1 MWREHSTQ
9 VKRKKRSVGNIT
21 IVEDDNLDNDEEGF
35 AENLSDSKEN
45 SKTNSNNSSFSE
57 SLKLFQS
64 IQVLANEEAAA
75 YKNETTQ
82 RVLVEAAD
90 YCFSSLM
97 FTSVVGVITVLLLM
111 SGLTISLLCA
121 RLKRSNKESK
131 ESAADVVHNT
141 LRLKN
146 YIN

>member
-21 IVEDDNLDNDEEGF
+21 IVEDDNLDNDDEEGF
-35 AENLSDSKEN
+35 AENISDLDEN
-45 SKTNSNNSSFSE
+45 SKTSSNNSSFSE

-82 RVLVEAAD
+82 
-90 YCFSSLM
+90 
-97 FTSVVGVITVLLLM
+97 
-111 SGLTISLLCA
+111 
-121 RLKRSNKESK
+121 SN
-131 ESAADVVHNT
+131 
-141 LRLKN
+141 
-146 YIN
+146 

>member
-21 IVEDDNLDNDEEGF
+21 IVEDDNLDNDEEGV

-45 SKTNSNNSSFSE
+45 SKPNSNNSSFSE

-82 RVLVEAAD
+82 
-90 YCFSSLM
+90 
-97 FTSVVGVITVLLLM
+97 
-111 SGLTISLLCA
+111 
-121 RLKRSNKESK
+121 SN
-131 ESAADVVHNT
+131 
-141 LRLKN
+141 
-146 YIN
+146 

>member
-21 IVEDDNLDNDEEGF
+21 IVEDDNLDNNDDEGF
-35 AENLSDSKEN
+35 AENLSDLEE
-45 SKTNSNNSSFSE
+45 NSNNSSFSE

-82 RVLVEAAD
+82 
-90 YCFSSLM
+90 
-97 FTSVVGVITVLLLM
+97 
-111 SGLTISLLCA
+111 
-121 RLKRSNKESK
+121 SN
-131 ESAADVVHNT
+131 
-141 LRLKN
+141 
-146 YIN
+146 

>member
-21 IVEDDNLDNDEEGF
+21 IVEDDNLDNYDEEEF
-35 AENLSDSKEN
+35 AENISDLDE
-45 SKTNSNNSSFSE
+45 NSNNSSFSE

-82 RVLVEAAD
+82 
-90 YCFSSLM
+90 
-97 FTSVVGVITVLLLM
+97 
-111 SGLTISLLCA
+111 
-121 RLKRSNKESK
+121 SN
-131 ESAADVVHNT
+131 
-141 LRLKN
+141 
-146 YIN
+146 

>member
-21 IVEDDNLDNDEEGF
+21 IVEDDNLDNDEEGL
-35 AENLSDSKEN
+35 AENLSDLEEN
-45 SKTNSNNSSFSE
+45 SKTSSNNSSFSE

-82 RVLVEAAD
+82 
-90 YCFSSLM
+90 
-97 FTSVVGVITVLLLM
+97 
-111 SGLTISLLCA
+111 
-121 RLKRSNKESK
+121 SN
-131 ESAADVVHNT
+131 
-141 LRLKN
+141 
-146 YIN
+146 

>member
-21 IVEDDNLDNDEEGF
+21 IVEDDNLDNGDEEGF
-35 AENLSDSKEN
+35 AENLSDLEEN

-82 RVLVEAAD
+82 
-90 YCFSSLM
+90 
-97 FTSVVGVITVLLLM
+97 
-111 SGLTISLLCA
+111 
-121 RLKRSNKESK
+121 SN
-131 ESAADVVHNT
+131 
-141 LRLKN
+141 
-146 YIN
+146 

>member
-35 AENLSDSKEN
+35 AENIGDLEEN

-82 RVLVEAAD
+82 
-90 YCFSSLM
+90 
-97 FTSVVGVITVLLLM
+97 
-111 SGLTISLLCA
+111 
-121 RLKRSNKESK
+121 SN
-131 ESAADVVHNT
+131 
-141 LRLKN
+141 
-146 YIN
+146 

>member
-35 AENLSDSKEN
+35 AENLSDLEEN
-45 SKTNSNNSSFSE
+45 SKTSSNNSSFSE

-82 RVLVEAAD
+82 
-90 YCFSSLM
+90 
-97 FTSVVGVITVLLLM
+97 
-111 SGLTISLLCA
+111 
-121 RLKRSNKESK
+121 SN
-131 ESAADVVHNT
+131 
-141 LRLKN
+141 
-146 YIN
+146 

>member
-21 IVEDDNLDNDEEGF
+21 IVEDDNLDNDDEEEF
-35 AENLSDSKEN
+35 AENISDLDE
-45 SKTNSNNSSFSE
+45 NSNNSSFSE

-82 RVLVEAAD
+82 
-90 YCFSSLM
+90 
-97 FTSVVGVITVLLLM
+97 
-111 SGLTISLLCA
+111 
-121 RLKRSNKESK
+121 SN
-131 ESAADVVHNT
+131 
-141 LRLKN
+141 
-146 YIN
+146 

>member
-21 IVEDDNLDNDEEGF
+21 IVEDDNLDNDDEEVF
-35 AENLSDSKEN
+35 AENISDLDEN
-45 SKTNSNNSSFSE
+45 SKTSSNNSSFSE

-82 RVLVEAAD
+82 
-90 YCFSSLM
+90 
-97 FTSVVGVITVLLLM
+97 
-111 SGLTISLLCA
+111 
-121 RLKRSNKESK
+121 SK
-131 ESAADVVHNT
+131 
-141 LRLKN
+141 
-146 YIN
+146 

>member
-21 IVEDDNLDNDEEGF
+21 IVEDDNLDNNDDEGF
-35 AENLSDSKEN
+35 AENLSDLEE
-45 SKTNSNNSSFSE
+45 NSNNSSFSE

-82 RVLVEAAD
+82 
-90 YCFSSLM
+90 
-97 FTSVVGVITVLLLM
+97 
-111 SGLTISLLCA
+111 
-121 RLKRSNKESK
+121 SN
-131 ESAADVVHNT
+131 
-141 LRLKN
+141 R
-146 YIN
+146 Y

>member
-21 IVEDDNLDNDEEGF
+21 IVEDDNLDNDDEEGF
-35 AENLSDSKEN
+35 AENLSDFEEN
-45 SKTNSNNSSFSE
+45 SKTSSNNSSFSE

-82 RVLVEAAD
+82 
-90 YCFSSLM
+90 
-97 FTSVVGVITVLLLM
+97 
-111 SGLTISLLCA
+111 
-121 RLKRSNKESK
+121 SN
-131 ESAADVVHNT
+131 
-141 LRLKN
+141 
-146 YIN
+146 

>member
-21 IVEDDNLDNDEEGF
+21 IVGDDNLDNDDEEGF
-35 AENLSDSKEN
+35 AENLSDFEEN
-45 SKTNSNNSSFSE
+45 SKTSSNNSSFSE

-82 RVLVEAAD
+82 
-90 YCFSSLM
+90 
-97 FTSVVGVITVLLLM
+97 
-111 SGLTISLLCA
+111 
-121 RLKRSNKESK
+121 SN
-131 ESAADVVHNT
+131 
-141 LRLKN
+141 
-146 YIN
+146 